1 MRDVGAGSASPSPR
15 RGLSEAHAMDAPRL
29 ALVAGEA
36 SGDVLAGLLLDGV
49 VARWPQART
58 FGIGG
63 PEMAARGFEAWW
75 PHDKLAVRGYAEV
88 LGHFREIVGIRNQ
101 LVDRLLKD
109 KPDVFIG
116 VDAPDFNLDVEL
128 RLRQAGVRTAHFV
141 SPSIWAWRGGRIDK
155 IGKACDLVLCIFPF
169 EPEIYARRDIR
180 AEYVGHPLAGRI
192 PLEAP
197 VAAAR
202 ASLGIG
208 DAESLVAVLPGS
220 RRSEIQYNAPRL
232 FAAAVEM
239 ARRRKGLR
247 FAIPVV
253 TGLRH
258 QVEPLRRQYAPDLRI
273 DLVDG
278 RAHDVLAACD
288 VALVASGT
296 ATLETALFRKPMVV
310 VYVMHALSWQM
321 GKRMHYQPWISLP
334 NILLRDH
341 AVPELLQRDANA
353 DRIADAALRWLDEPA
368 AVEALAKRFAQ
379 LHETLRRDTPRLA
392 ADALTRLLAAPP
404 PAPPAGR
411 LDRLKRKHKPN
422 GADGAPGKAGAGGA
436 QPAPGENGGDATP
449 DGDAD

>member
-1 MRDVGAGSASPSPR
+1 MTT
-15 RGLSEAHAMDAPRL
+15 DAPRL

-36 SGDVLAGLLLDGV
+36 SGDVLAGLMLDGV
-49 VARWPQART
+49 RERWPHART

-88 LGHFREIVGIRNQ
+88 LGHFREIVGIRSQ

-109 KPDVFIG
+109 QPDAFIG

-141 SPSIWAWRGGRIDK
+141 SPSIWAWRGGRIEK

-202 ASLGIG
+202 AALGIG
-208 DAESLVAVLPGS
+208 EGETLVAILPGS

-232 FAAAVEM
+232 FGAAAEL

-247 FAIPVV
+247 FAVPVV

-258 QVEPLRRQYAPDLRI
+258 LIEPLRRQYARELPVE
-273 DLVDG
+273 LVDG
-278 RAHDVLAACD
+278 RAHEVLAACD

-341 AVPELLQRDANA
+341 AVPELLQGDATPA
-353 DRIADAALRWLDEPA
+353 KIADAAEQWLDQPA
-368 AVEALAKRFAQ
+368 SVAALARRFEV
-379 LHETLRRDTPRLA
+379 LHHQLRRDTPRLA
-392 ADALTRLLAAPP
+392 AEAIARLLAAPP
-404 PAPPAGR
+404 PSPPPGRLGKLKRGKAKAAEAEPGSSAGAPAGT
-411 LDRLKRKHKPN
+411 
-422 GADGAPGKAGAGGA
+422 AA
-436 QPAPGENGGDATP
+436 GDA
-449 DGDAD
+449 